1 MKQWNRQQFVQV
13 GIDASD
19 AHDNPLVTID
29 VTSAFVQ
36 QEDPIKEPEQG
47 ENS

>member
-1 MKQWNRQQFVQV
+1 MKQWNRQEFVQV

-19 AHDNPLVTID
+19 VHGNPLVTTD
-29 VTSAFVQ
+29 VTSTFVE
-36 QEDPIKEPEQG
+36 QEDPVKEPEQG

>member
-19 AHDNPLVTID
+19 AHDNPLVTTN
-29 VTSAFVQ
+29 VTSTFVQ
-36 QEDPIKEPEQG
+36 QEDPTKEPEQG